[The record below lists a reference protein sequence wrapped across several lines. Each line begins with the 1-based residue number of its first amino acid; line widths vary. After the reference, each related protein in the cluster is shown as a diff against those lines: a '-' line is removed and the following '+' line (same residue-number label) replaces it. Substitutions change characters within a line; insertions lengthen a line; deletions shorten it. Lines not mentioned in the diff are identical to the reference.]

1 MSFGNELKAAREALS
16 LTIQDLA
23 GRTKIRGD
31 YLRALE
37 AESFTALPER
47 TFARSYLQAYAR
59 QLQLDPVPML
69 RDFDRLLPPP
79 AEQVNRP
86 QRVVRQS
93 GGRGTGRRSNGLV
106 GGLLGGLLLLGVA
119 GYFGY
124 SAWQSRSTVSA
135 ATQNSPVA
143 LPSTQLVRF
152 SLSSTPSG
160 ALVYVDNHYLGATP
174 VSGIPLDARQKAE
187 LRVEYGGR
195 QTYRASLDLQQ
206 DRNLNVSLLPLTAA
220 QIAAQAAAAKAA
232 AAKAKAAAASAA
244 SAQAGA
250 AAPGAQVTAAQSS
263 AQNSAQSPA
272 VAQAA
277 PTPPT
282 PTTGPTTGQNSAAAP
297 ATGVR
302 LTWAGAAWT
311 RVTSATGQVLY
322 EGIPAAGTSK
332 VFPAGVAV
340 RTGSAGMVTALVS
353 GGQPQKLGGAGEVVT
368 RRF

>member
-16 LTIQDLA
+16 LTIQDVA

-47 TFARSYLQAYAR
+47 TFTRSYLQSYAR
-59 QLQLDPVPML
+59 QLQLDPAPML

-79 AEQVNRP
+79 VEQVNRP
-86 QRVVRQS
+86 KPAVRK
-93 GGRGTGRRSNGLV
+93 GGAGTRSGRRSSGLV

-135 ATQNSPVA
+135 AAQNSPVA

-152 SLSSTPSG
+152 SLNSTPSG

-206 DRNLNVSLLPLTAA
+206 DRTLNVTLLPLTAA
-220 QIAAQAAAAKAA
+220 QIATQAAASKAA
-232 AAKAKAAAASAA
+232 AAKATAASAA
-244 SAQAGA
+244 PAQTGTPAAGTSVPGTQA
-250 AAPGAQVTAAQSS
+250 ATVQNPAAS
-263 AQNSAQSPA
+263 
-272 VAQAA
+272 QAA
-277 PTPPT
+277 PTPPV
-282 PTTGPTTGQNSAAAP
+282 PTAGPTTSQSAAAAP
-297 ATGVR
+297 TEGVR

-332 VFPAGVAV
+332 DFPSGVAV

>member
-16 LTIQDLA
+16 LTIQDVA

-37 AESFTALPER
+37 AETFTALPER
-47 TFARSYLQAYAR
+47 TFARSYLQSYAR
-59 QLQLDPVPML
+59 QLQLDPAPML

-93 GGRGTGRRSNGLV
+93 GGRSTGRRSSGLV

-174 VSGIPLDARQKAE
+174 VSGIPLDARQKAA

-206 DRNLNVSLLPLTAA
+206 DRKLNVTLLPLTAA

-232 AAKAKAAAASAA
+232 AATAAAASAA
-244 SAQAGA
+244 PAQTGTP
-250 AAPGAQVTAAQSS
+250 APGTQAATV
-263 AQNSAQSPA
+263 QNPA
-272 VAQAA
+272 ASQAA

-282 PTTGPTTGQNSAAAP
+282 PTTGPTTGQASAAAP

-332 VFPAGVAV
+332 DFPAGVAV

-353 GGQPQKLGGAGEVVT
+353 GGQPQRLGGAGEVVT

>member
-16 LTIQDLA
+16 LSIQDLA

-59 QLQLDPVPML
+59 QLQLDPAPLL

-86 QRVVRQS
+86 QRVVRLG
-93 GGRGTGRRSNGLV
+93 GGRGTGRRSSGLV

-124 SAWQSRSTVSA
+124 TAWQSRSTVSA

-143 LPSTQLVRF
+143 LPNTQLVKF

-174 VSGIPLDARQKAE
+174 VSGIPLDARRKAE

-195 QTYRASLDLQQ
+195 QTYKASLDLQQ

-232 AAKAKAAAASAA
+232 AAGKVSTQAAPVPSTPVPATQLTTAQNPAPSAA
-244 SAQAGA
+244 QNPA
-250 AAPGAQVTAAQSS
+250 AT
-263 AQNSAQSPA
+263 
-272 VAQAA
+272 QAA
-277 PTPPT
+277 PTLPI
-282 PTTGPTTGQNSAAAP
+282 PTTGATTGQAGAAAP

-322 EGIPAAGTSK
+322 EGIPAAGTSR
-332 VFPAGVAV
+332 VFPPGVAV
-340 RTGSAGMVTALVS
+340 RTGSAGMVTAMVS